1 MGEIVLHEQER
12 FVFDSGFATQ
22 HIQDDILST
31 IKYTTKALPVLNLG
45 LLHRNRQFVAGGRQD
60 YSHVFRLTLRNGDI
74 VLLRGSLEDMNLNA
88 QRHLDNGLGQ
98 IHRLDNAR
106 VLKNAGFGKRIQSKK
121 KNKDTLQEWHD
132 SLWKRVASDE
142 AKRREKSAGKWD
154 PHGMIISR
162 HLILAILLLLTVA
175 CGSENKKKVGLPQVD
190 YT

>member
-1 MGEIVLHEQER
+1 MGEIVIHEQER
-12 FVFDSGFATQ
+12 FVFDSSFAAQ

-31 IKYTTKALPVLNLG
+31 IKFTTKALPVLNLG
-45 LLHRNRQFVAGGRQD
+45 LLHRNRQFVAGGRHNN
-60 YSHVFRLTLRNGDI
+60 SHMFRLTLWNGDI

-106 VLKNAGFGKRIQSKK
+106 VLKNAGLGKRTQSKK

-132 SLWKRVASDE
+132 SRRKRVASDE

-154 PHGMIISR
+154 PHEMISNR

-175 CGSENKKKVGLPQVD
+175 CGNENKKKVGLL
-190 YT
+190 